1 MSEQP
6 LPQMTGKEINSIL
19 TNLSL
24 QPIERELFDSL
35 MSKYGDRYKRTLLW
49 AHGNPDAY
57 AAPQTE
63 DERKQVSYLRAVSAI
78 CNANVTAGL
87 QRLQLECNHQARV
100 ALANSYA
107 LYRMFSEAFEPAV
120 RGDSGA
126 KNTLIHAIAEAR
138 RNVIGMQAMENSKPE
153 ADPAPASSNPPPFA
167 PSKQE
172 NSSPRHP
179 QSSGAP
185 LPKHQSGTR
194 SANSGTSSNGVVRN
208 FGPSKHVYGGSGAI
222 CFQVSLPDP
231 NGEHPPVWGI
241 HIEGAKGANRVYQW
255 QDKINLRF
263 NEGELPFFLG
273 VLFGYLPKFEGN
285 SHGPKNDKFFSIEN
299 QGDKFFVKVG
309 QGSKENLKCVSV
321 PMTLG
326 DAFWVACIFVKVLMQ
341 STALSESMVM
351 HIVKIMCEQRNGVSR
366 DKHFSQRNAA

>member
-19 TNLSL
+19 ASLSL
-24 QPIERELFDSL
+24 PPIERELFESL
-35 MSKYGDRYKRTLLW
+35 MSRYGDRFKRTLLW
-49 AHGNPDAY
+49 AERNRKAY
-57 AAPQTE
+57 AEPQT
-63 DERKQVSYLRAVSAI
+63 DDQRKQVSYLRAVTAI

-100 ALANSYA
+100 ELANSYA
-107 LYRMFSEAFEPAV
+107 LYRMFSASFEPAV
-120 RGDSGA
+120 RGDTGA
-126 KNTLIHAIAEAR
+126 KNTLAHAIAEAR
-138 RNVIGMQAMENSKPE
+138 RNVIGMQAMVSSKS
-153 ADPAPASSNPPPFA
+153 DDDQAPALSNQPPI
-167 PSKQE
+167 
-172 NSSPRHP
+172 SPRQQDTNLPRDP
-179 QSSGAP
+179 QSSAAP
-185 LPKHQSGTR
+185 LPKNQSGTR
-194 SANSGTSSNGVVRN
+194 QANGGSLPGGVVRN

-231 NGEHPPVWGI
+231 NSEQPPVWGI

-326 DAFWVACIFVKVLMQ
+326 DAFWVACMFVKVLMQ

-351 HIVKIMCEQRNGVSR
+351 HVVKMMCEQRNGVSR

>member
-6 LPQMTGKEINSIL
+6 LPQMTGNEINSIL
-19 TNLSL
+19 TNLLL
-24 QPIERELFDSL
+24 QPIERALFGSL
-35 MSKYGDRYKRTLLW
+35 MSKYGDRVKRTLLW
-49 AHGNPDAY
+49 ARDNPEAY
-57 AAPQTE
+57 ATPQT
-63 DERKQVSYLRAVSAI
+63 DEQRKQVAYLRAVSAI

-87 QRLQLECNHQARV
+87 ERLQLECNAQTRV
-100 ALANSYA
+100 ALAHSYA
-107 LYRMFSEAFEPAV
+107 LYRMFSEAFEAAV

-126 KNTLIHAIAEAR
+126 KNTLAHAIAEAR
-138 RNVIGMQAMENSKPE
+138 RNVVGMQEMESSKPV
-153 ADPAPASSNPPPFA
+153 ADPAAAPSNPPPSTPRVQESYPPRQPSAA
-167 PSKQE
+167 PQ
-172 NSSPRHP
+172 R
-179 QSSGAP
+179 
-185 LPKHQSGTR
+185 QSGTR
-194 SANSGTSSNGVVRN
+194 PANGGTPSGGVVRN

-222 CFQVSLPDP
+222 CFQVSRPDP
-231 NGEHPPVWGI
+231 NGEQPPAWGI

-273 VLFGYLPKFEGN
+273 VLFGYLPKFEGS

-309 QGSKENLKCVSV
+309 QGNKENLKCVSV

-326 DAFWVACIFVKVLMQ
+326 DAFWVACLFVKVLMQ

-351 HIVKIMCEQRNGVSR
+351 HIVKMMCEQRNGVNR
-366 DKHFSQRNAA
+366 DRHSSQGNAA